1 MESGADSRRPTA
13 DNLCYQF
20 CHSLRFLAGIL
31 LDGLDNRAAH
41 HGSVGKVA
49 NRRKMGR
56 TGDAETHGDRQLR
69 KLAQALDQSLGVL
82 CQVFARARYTCARDR
97 INEASRHPASSLE
110 TIVGA
115 GGRGKEDRGQIAFS
129 HAFQILAGFF
139 NRKIERVLNLGTPVP
154 GPLPQDAATLT
165 FTVPLPIET
174 EKETDLTAEQIRDRL
189 ERYVTSREFLQLTF
203 QDRTYRVYCASVQTA
218 SIAPKDANGALSLV
232 VIQINTGDPT
242 LLGEVL

>member
-1 MESGADSRRPTA
+1 MPTLRFNFPISCAASARSLSKTTSLRSISSILRRQSAISIQSSVFGRWSSANTLSPLMSLGSFFSLIYENLMESGADSRRPTA

-110 TIVGA
+110 TIV
-115 GGRGKEDRGQIAFS
+115 
-129 HAFQILAGFF
+129 
-139 NRKIERVLNLGTPVP
+139 
-154 GPLPQDAATLT
+154 
-165 FTVPLPIET
+165 
-174 EKETDLTAEQIRDRL
+174 
-189 ERYVTSREFLQLTF
+189 
-203 QDRTYRVYCASVQTA
+203 
-218 SIAPKDANGALSLV
+218 
-232 VIQINTGDPT
+232 
-242 LLGEVL
+242 